1 VAAGDSQELFDGGAG
16 GGGLRG
22 PLLGLSASGDSVDR
36 SHQLAKQ
43 DTELN
48 LRPLG
53 L

>member
-1 VAAGDSQELFDGGAG
+1 MAAGDSQELFGGGA

-36 SHQLAKQ
+36 SRELAKQ